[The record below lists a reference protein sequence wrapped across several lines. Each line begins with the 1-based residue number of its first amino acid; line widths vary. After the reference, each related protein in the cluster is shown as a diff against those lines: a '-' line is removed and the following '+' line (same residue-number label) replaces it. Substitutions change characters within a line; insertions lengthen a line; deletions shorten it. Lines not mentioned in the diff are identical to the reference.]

1 MVLIDAIYI
10 HSYGGASILQAFIN
24 ELSKANLSN
33 KKKVYFLLD
42 DRIDLNQING
52 INSFTIEKIKASH
65 FNRREAYKTI
75 YKNID
80 KVICLSNVPP
90 PITINKKVY
99 IYFHNL
105 LLLRRKTNFS
115 SLFFLFTSL
124 IKMLYI
130 RFYNSNRYNWIV
142 QTVYMKKELELKLK
156 VKSEMI
162 DVIPFYEVEDID
174 YQNKDFQTNELKFL
188 CVTSNAKHKNLKR
201 LINSFLKSN
210 FLKQQKVTLLLT
222 VDGKN
227 FTNGNLNVQYLG
239 YLDRSE
245 MIRAY
250 SQCQYLIFPSLIESF
265 GLPIIEAIK
274 SGSNVLISNIK
285 SLKEIC
291 KPSVLF
297 DPYDEK
303 DIIKAFEKASNF
315 SYEGKSRI
323 IVKNEI
329 NTFIKLIVN
338 NV

>member
-1 MVLIDAIYI
+1 MVLVDAIYI

-24 ELSKANLSN
+24 GLNTFNLSN
-33 KKKVYFLLD
+33 KKNIYILLD
-42 DRIDLNQING
+42 DRIDLNQLNG
-52 INSFTIEKIKASH
+52 IDSFTIKKIKASH
-65 FNRREAYKTI
+65 FNRRKAYKAI
-75 YKNID
+75 YNKIE

-90 PITINKKVY
+90 PIRINKRVY

-105 LLLRRKTNFS
+105 LLLKRKINFS

-130 RFYNSNRYNWIV
+130 KFYNSNRYSWIV
-142 QTVYMKKELELKLK
+142 QTIYMKKELERKLK
-156 VKSEMI
+156 VQSKMI
-162 DVIPFYEVEDID
+162 DVLPIYEVEDINS
-174 YQNKDFQTNELKFL
+174 QKKDFQNKELKFL
-188 CVTSNAKHKNLKR
+188 CVTSNAKHKNLTR
-201 LINSFLKSN
+201 LISSFLKSN
-210 FLKQQKVTLLLT
+210 FINQEKVTLLLT
-222 VDGKN
+222 IDGKN
-227 FTNGNLNVQYLG
+227 FTNGNLKVQYLG
-239 YLDRSE
+239 YLNRDD

-250 SQCQYLIFPSLIESF
+250 SESQYLIFPSFIESF
-265 GLPIIEAIK
+265 GLPILEAIK

-303 DIIKAFEKASNF
+303 DIITAFEKASNF
-315 SYEGKSRI
+315 SYKDKSKI